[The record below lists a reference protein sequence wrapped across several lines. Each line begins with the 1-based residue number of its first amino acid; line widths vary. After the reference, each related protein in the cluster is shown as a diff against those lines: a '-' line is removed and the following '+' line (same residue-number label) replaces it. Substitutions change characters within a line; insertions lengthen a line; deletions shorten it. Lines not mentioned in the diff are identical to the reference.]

1 MDVLSSALDPVLLG
15 RWQFGITTV
24 YHFILVPLTIGLSLC
39 VAIMQTM
46 WMRTKNDTWL
56 KATQLFGK
64 LLLINFAL
72 GVATG
77 IVQEF
82 QFGMNWSEYS
92 RYVGDIFGAP
102 LAVEALAAFFLESV
116 FLGLWIFGWG
126 RLSKGLHLATIWCV
140 AIGTSL
146 SALWILG
153 ANSWMQHPVGA
164 VFNPATGRAE
174 LDGVGGFLEVVK
186 NPALFWSFTHVIAS
200 SWLVAGTF
208 IAGIAI
214 WWMTRAARAGSGAV
228 SNDNALR
235 HAGTAASARR
245 ETVKDNAATTEARH
259 VWRPIAVFG
268 LWTVVIGGVLTIGTG
283 HFQGQE
289 MVRLQPMK
297 MATAEAI
304 CVDVEG
310 AAFTVAAFGECP
322 LEGDG
327 EPMRIITIPGLA
339 SFLASNSFTSEEMG
353 VQGAQQ
359 QLVELLNNNPD
370 FVAKYGDASQYD
382 FRPPADVVFWSFR
395 LMIGF
400 GAFSAILALWA
411 LWAIRGGRVPSSI
424 RLGRFAILSIP
435 MPFIA
440 ASFGWI
446 LTEMGRQPWVVVPN
460 LLALQDGG
468 ADGSVFQLTE
478 MGISTSVPAG
488 QMLVTLILFTL
499 LYAAL
504 GVVWFWL
511 MRRYVLEGIDSQFD
525 ESKDGPPGAG
535 SPDDRESASALSF
548 GY

>member
-1 MDVLSSALDPVLLG
+1 MDVLSTALDPVLLG

-24 YHFILVPLTIGLSLC
+24 YHYILVPLTIGLSLC
-39 VAIMQTM
+39 VAIMQTI
-46 WMRTKNDTWL
+46 WHRTGNETWL
-56 KATQLFGK
+56 RATRLFGK
-64 LLLINFAL
+64 LLLVNFAL

-102 LAVEALAAFFLESV
+102 LAIEALAAFFLESV

-126 RLSKGLHLATIWCV
+126 RLSKGVHLLMIWLV
-140 AIGTSL
+140 AAGTAL
-146 SALWILG
+146 SALWILS

-174 LDGVGGFLEVVK
+174 LDGVGGFLEVLT
-186 NPALFWSFTHVIAS
+186 NPVLFWTFTHVIAS
-200 SWLVAGTF
+200 AWLVAGTF

-214 WWMTRAARAGSGAV
+214 WWMTRTAREGVAVAPSSATKRAG
-228 SNDNALR
+228 
-235 HAGTAASARR
+235 TPASARR
-245 ETVKDNAATTEARH
+245 DVEKDSPAAAEARR
-259 VWRPIAVFG
+259 VWRPVTVFG
-268 LWTVVIGGVLTIGTG
+268 LWAVVIGGILTVGTG

-289 MVRLQPMK
+289 LVRLQPMK

-322 LEGDG
+322 LDGDG
-327 EPMRIITIPGLA
+327 GPMRIITIPGVA
-339 SFLASNSFTSEEMG
+339 SLMASNSFTSHETG
-353 VQGAQQ
+353 VQGAQEQ
-359 QLVELLNNNPD
+359 MVQLLNGNED
-370 FVAKYGDASQYD
+370 FVAKYGDAAQYD
-382 FRPPADVVFWSFR
+382 YRPPANVVFWSFR

-411 LWAIRGGRVPSSI
+411 LWAMRGGRVPSSI
-424 RLGRFAILSIP
+424 WLGRFALVSIP

-440 ASFGWI
+440 SSLGWI

-460 LLALQDGG
+460 LAALQEG
-468 ADGSVFQLTE
+468 ASRASVMQMTE
-478 MGISTSVPAG
+478 MGISTAVPPW
-488 QMLVTLILFTL
+488 QMLLTLILFTV

-511 MRRYVLEGIDSQFD
+511 MRRYVREGVDSPVD
-525 ESKDGPPGAG
+525 N
-535 SPDDRESASALSF
+535 PDDPRLVEANADTALNF